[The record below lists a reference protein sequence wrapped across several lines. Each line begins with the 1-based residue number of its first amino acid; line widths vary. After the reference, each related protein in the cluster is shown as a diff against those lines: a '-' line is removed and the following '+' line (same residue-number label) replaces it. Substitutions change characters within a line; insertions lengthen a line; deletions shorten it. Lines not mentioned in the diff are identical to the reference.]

1 MSEELNKELYESLC
15 TSVLKWFETDRGYDV
30 EISIDKS
37 KCSKNISYP
46 NAIIGDSIRNAH
58 FSVGILKEPIIER
71 EPFRCWLGISIEFRE
86 KIHAIG
92 DKEKDYRGDMLNIIN
107 QFNMWNNGDMCCFY
121 DERFDRIKIH
131 QDFYFYPGS
140 HPTDNEIAK
149 LLDAFYFNKDIEGIV
164 ELVET
169 GGWRFPDLYVKDL
182 FVRKVKI
189 EPDEA

>member
-1 MSEELNKELYESLC
+1 
-15 TSVLKWFETDRGYDV
+15 
-30 EISIDKS
+30 
-37 KCSKNISYP
+37 
-46 NAIIGDSIRNAH
+46 
-58 FSVGILKEPIIER
+58 
-71 EPFRCWLGISIEFRE
+71 
-86 KIHAIG
+86 
-92 DKEKDYRGDMLNIIN
+92 
-107 QFNMWNNGDMCCFY
+107 MWNNGDMCCFY